1 MTEQAYKAMI
11 SDNAPANPP
20 NMSNSFNI
28 NDFKYEISEE
38 NIRNVKNKDYWYTE
52 NEITHLLTAQLDE
65 KKFSVQPAITFRN
78 TVITEEM
85 LKDYTAK
92 GEEKNE
98 ILAEVQDTIKIA
110 NLIPDKTERTQ
121 ILGDAKKRE
130 EILKLSDA
138 EREKLKNDLIR
149 GGEAQQQ
156 INEDILNRATKD
168 IKDNG
173 KEAAVIPV
181 EMGYGHWTVLV
192 AKYNK
197 KDNQIILTFN
207 DSLGNSINYDGQ
219 KLPKLIDKT
228 LRNLPNKP
236 IIIDEQTKQQTDQSA
251 CGVFTVDNG
260 IKIAKGQ
267 EILSTEQ
274 SKGEKGLRLR

>member
-1 MTEQAYKAMI
+1 MLILFPIKQ
-11 SDNAPANPP
+11 
-20 NMSNSFNI
+20 
-28 NDFKYEISEE
+28 
-38 NIRNVKNKDYWYTE
+38 
-52 NEITHLLTAQLDE
+52 NE
-65 KKFSVQPAITFRN
+65 
-78 TVITEEM
+78 
-85 LKDYTAK
+85 LK
-92 GEEKNE
+92 
-98 ILAEVQDTIKIA
+98 L
-110 NLIPDKTERTQ
+110 
-121 ILGDAKKRE
+121 LGDAKKRE

-228 LRNLPNKP
+228 LRNLPNKL

-274 SKGEKGLRLR
+274 SKGEKGLRLREHHAQILTDAMFKQDAQWLGQQIKTNNNVSNTTFQDMIKSQKTRDSSIRR

>member
-1 MTEQAYKAMI
+1 M
-11 SDNAPANPP
+11 
-20 NMSNSFNI
+20 
-28 NDFKYEISEE
+28 
-38 NIRNVKNKDYWYTE
+38 
-52 NEITHLLTAQLDE
+52 
-65 KKFSVQPAITFRN
+65 
-78 TVITEEM
+78 
-85 LKDYTAK
+85 
-92 GEEKNE
+92 
-98 ILAEVQDTIKIA
+98 
-110 NLIPDKTERTQ
+110 
-121 ILGDAKKRE
+121 LGDAKKRE

-192 AKYNK
+192 AKYDK

-228 LRNLPNKP
+228 IGNLPNKP
-236 IIIDEQTKQQTDQSA
+236 IIIDEQTKQQNTQSD

-260 IKIAKGQ
+260 VKIAKGQ
-267 EILSTEQ
+267 AILSTEE
-274 SKGEKGLRLR
+274 SKGEKGLRLRERHAQILTEAMFKQDAQ